1 MPLARS
7 LFERLRARRQ
17 SRRAAFELY
26 AELVRAA
33 RRPVFYERYAVAD
46 TLDGRFD
53 LIALH
58 LWLLLDRLAAHGQGK
73 VLQRALQEVFFADL
87 DRSLRELGV
96 GDLSV
101 GKRVK
106 RMARAFY
113 GRVKAYEAPAQERDR
128 DALAAA
134 LARNLWRGMPPAEN
148 VQRALA
154 EHVFEQA
161 AYLARQDD
169 AALESG
175 KVSFLAPPCE
185 TAVAGAPHAELN
197 A

>member
-26 AELVRAA
+26 AEVVRAA

-58 LWLLLDRLAAHGQGK
+58 LWLLLDRLAAYRRGK
-73 VLQRALQEVFFADL
+73 LLQRGLQEVFFADL
-87 DRSLRELGV
+87 DRSLREMGV

-113 GRVKAYEAPAQERDR
+113 GRVNAYAAPARAQDR
-128 DALAAA
+128 GALAAA
-134 LARNLWRGMPPAEN
+134 LARNLWRGVPPAEE

-154 EHVFEQA
+154 THVLDQV

-175 KVSFLAPPCE
+175 KVGFLAPPGE
-185 TAVAGAPHAELN
+185 TAVADLPHAELN